1 MADVLSKQPLPE
13 GNRLAILTNAGGPGV
28 LACDALAKTGGVLAE
43 LSPKT
48 IERLNGVLPP
58 AWSHSNPIDVL
69 GDATAAHYAKSLEI
83 IAEDENC
90 DGFLVILTPQAM
102 TAPTECA
109 EALKKYASVG
119 KPVLASWMGGPD
131 VEEGAKVLRHGSIP
145 CYAYPDMA
153 CRTFNYMHQYRSNL
167 RSNYERINLQM
178 DLASLRAARLE
189 VSEMIAKIRGTGRS
203 LLTEA
208 ESKQLLRV
216 YGIPVTACEVCATP
230 EEAGA
235 AAERMGFPVVV
246 KLNSTTITHKFDVGG
261 VKLNLHTRRDV
272 ENAFTEMKE
281 SVSRL
286 ASPEGFE
293 GATVQPMIS
302 LKGIEII
309 LGSSIDVQLGP
320 VILFG
325 MGGSLVEV
333 FKDSALGLPPLNAN
347 LAKKMLQR
355 TKVFTALQ
363 GVRGMKGVDIDALID
378 IMVRF
383 SVLIMNHPEIMECDI
398 NPLIASAD
406 GILSLDSR
414 VLLHDTSVEHFPTP
428 AIRPYP
434 FEYEFVHE
442 IPSGGS
448 VKVRPVLPE
457 DEMRMLG
464 FYSQAAWSEG
474 CDPTTPVND
483 VPDAPGGCCRW
494 PGAKPKA
501 GDQAARSHLIK
512 TCFADYDRSIVLV
525 VEREQHG
532 EKVVAAAGRCTKEH
546 MSKDLTFALQVL
558 PDFRKLGLGRFLL
571 QDLITTAR
579 KEGGQHLKAKV
590 HESNAGALT
599 FLSKLGFSIQS
610 SAGAGL
616 VLCSIAL

>member
-1 MADVLSKQPLPE
+1 
-13 GNRLAILTNAGGPGV
+13 
-28 LACDALAKTGGVLAE
+28 
-43 LSPKT
+43 
-48 IERLNGVLPP
+48 
-58 AWSHSNPIDVL
+58 
-69 GDATAAHYAKSLEI
+69 LEI
-83 IAEDENC
+83 IAQDDNC

-102 TAPTECA
+102 TAPTQCA

-131 VEEGAKVLRHGSIP
+131 VEEGAKILRYGCIP
-145 CYAYPDMA
+145 CYPYPDMA
-153 CRTFNYMHQYRSNL
+153 CCTFNYMHEYKSNL
-167 RSNYERINLQM
+167 RSNYERINLEM
-178 DLASLRAARLE
+178 DLASLRAARME
-189 VSEMIAKIRGTGRS
+189 VSDMISKIRGTGRC

-235 AAERMGFPVVV
+235 AAERIGYPVVV

-261 VKLNLHTRRDV
+261 VKLNLHSRRDV
-272 ENAFTEMKE
+272 EHAFTEMKE

-293 GATVQPMIS
+293 GVTVQPMIS
-302 LKGIEII
+302 LKGFEII
-309 LGSSIDVQLGP
+309 LGSSIDPQLGP
-320 VILFG
+320 VVLFG

-347 LAKKMLQR
+347 LAKKMLQS

-363 GVRGMKGVDIDALID
+363 GVRGMPAVDIGALID

-383 SVLIMNHPEIMECDI
+383 SVLIVNHPEIMECDI

-414 VLLHDTSVEHFPTP
+414 VLLHDSSVKQFPLP

-434 FEYEFVHE
+434 HEYEFVHE
-442 IPSGGS
+442 LPSGGS

-457 DEMRMLG
+457 DETRMLG
-464 FYSQAAWSEG
+464 YYSQAAWSEG
-474 CDPTTPVND
+474 CDPTTPVTEISD
-483 VPDAPGGCCRW
+483 VPDGCCRW
-494 PGAKPKA
+494 PGAGKKA
-501 GDQAARSHLIK
+501 NDAAGRSHLIK

-525 VEREQHG
+525 VEREAHG
-532 EKVVAAAGRCTKEH
+532 EKIVAAAGRCTKEH

-558 PDFRKLGLGRFLL
+558 PEFRKLGLGKLLL
-571 QDLITTAR
+571 QDLIVTAR
-579 KEGGQHLKAKV
+579 KEGGRHLKAKV
-590 HESNAGALT
+590 HDSNAGALA
-599 FLSKLGFSIQS
+599 FLGKLGFSTS
-610 SAGAGL
+610 KSAEGL
-616 VLCSIAL
+616 VLASIAL